1 MRGSNSPGPIN
12 TTNNVNGISIIPPNI
27 SMQPRRLNGEQSDKN
42 PITILSLCF
51 YCCRQQQIILQN
63 IFPLFLFTEA
73 SEMNKGKK
81 IR

>member
-1 MRGSNSPGPIN
+1 
-12 TTNNVNGISIIPPNI
+12 
-27 SMQPRRLNGEQSDKN
+27 MQPRRLNGEQSDKN

-51 YCCRQQQIILQN
+51 YCCRQQQIILKN

-81 IR
+81 FVDNKIRKEKIKEKLSPCRFYL